1 VPHICRHRIDAD
13 GEPFTDEMA
22 DLLTAQRRFDEA
34 AAPYRERADAG
45 DPYAVKR
52 LAPLLVEQG
61 CIDETITMLSQ

>member
-1 VPHICRHRIDAD
+1 
-13 GEPFTDEMA
+13 MA

-34 AAPYRERADAG
+34 AALYRERADAG

-52 LAPLLVEQG
+52 LAPLLVEQS